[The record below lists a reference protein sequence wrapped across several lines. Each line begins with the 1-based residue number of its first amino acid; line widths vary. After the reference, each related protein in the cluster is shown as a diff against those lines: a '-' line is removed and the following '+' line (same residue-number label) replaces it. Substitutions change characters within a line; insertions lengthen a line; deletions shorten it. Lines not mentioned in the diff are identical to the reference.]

1 MSITW
6 LFTTKDQH
14 REEPKFASQVSN
26 ISSNVLTLRN
36 PWVTDS
42 VFMGKLY
49 TAMIIGM
56 AALVYPWTLDPEN
69 SFEGACDL
77 MTMYLLTPFTFAP
90 FLIYRIIYIK
100 KLSNIYLNRL
110 TKAIYYKRFSTLIT
124 FDWNEVNGG
133 LFKRIEF
140 AGSAFSTNYALI
152 IAPHR
157 KDGSLH
163 KKDGLWIDSNEP
175 TEPDV
180 KYVAQVWEYLRHFMD
195 HGTAKLPP
203 SGEPNWLYTP
213 LYEICLTPSQAWRHY
228 APWRTG
234 EAGEMQGKKTW
245 MLPFWAILFPYN
257 LSVAV
262 SWYVI

>member
-14 REEPKFASQVSN
+14 REEPKIASQVSN

-56 AALVYPWTLDPEN
+56 AALAYPWTLDPEN

-140 AGSAFSTNYALI
+140 AGLRLALTT
-152 IAPHR
+152 H
-157 KDGSLH
+157 
-163 KKDGLWIDSNEP
+163 
-175 TEPDV
+175 
-180 KYVAQVWEYLRHFMD
+180 
-195 HGTAKLPP
+195 
-203 SGEPNWLYTP
+203 
-213 LYEICLTPSQAWRHY
+213 
-228 APWRTG
+228 
-234 EAGEMQGKKTW
+234 
-245 MLPFWAILFPYN
+245 
-257 LSVAV
+257 
-262 SWYVI
+262 